1 MYESNI
7 SFGQVSTTNTSAD
20 LAEPVAP
27 HLSLNEINETPT
39 SPSSSSFNNFSWR
52 NHSYYQQQTS
62 SPYNYYASVY
72 HNYYANM
79 VDSSTT
85 SNYYSTNDSVYSS
98 ETSSYVNSSL
108 DSYYTPT
115 ALTSSSASASSNQVD
130 YSTAPISTTN
140 YYDSSLSSSAY
151 NSYDSY
157 SQISSPAPT
166 ISSQSSSS
174 VRKEQEKVVDRIE
187 SSKPTYDYSAKLS
200 RKHQL
205 PDRAVEIMNEWFD
218 EHEHNP
224 YPQQCEKEAMAQRG
238 GISIKQVTAWFSNRR
253 NRSQNTKPKRMQR
266 VIKDNF
272 SKICQE
278 IAYNPDPNVVAE
290 KVRLFQE
297 TLEKRY

>member
-1 MYESNI
+1 MYEQLSNI
-7 SFGQVSTTNTSAD
+7 SFGQTSSD
-20 LAEPVAP
+20 LVESAARQIA
-27 HLSLNEINETPT
+27 LNDQTPT
-39 SPSSSSFNNFSWR
+39 SPSSFNNYSWQ

-62 SPYNYYASVY
+62 SPYNYYASAY

-79 VDSSTT
+79 VDNSAT
-85 SNYYSTNDSVYSS
+85 NYYSSTSESAYSS
-98 ETSSYVNSSL
+98 DLSYNSSL
-108 DSYYTPT
+108 DSYYAST
-115 ALTSSSASASSNQVD
+115 SASTSSNQID
-130 YSTAPISTTN
+130 NSITNPAPVATKN
-140 YYDSSLSSSAY
+140 YYDSSLSSSGY
-151 NSYDSY
+151 NDSY
-157 SQISSPAPT
+157 SQISSPAP
-166 ISSQSSSS
+166 SSSAQSSLIES
-174 VRKEQEKVVDRIE
+174 KEQEKVVTVE
-187 SSKPTYDYSAKLS
+187 SSKPAYDYSMKLS

-224 YPQQCEKEAMAQRG
+224 YPQQCEKEMIAQRG
-238 GISIKQVTAWFSNRR
+238 GITIKQVTAWFSNRR
-253 NRSQNTKPKRMQR
+253 NRSQNSKPKRMQR